1 MSSDQSDRVSSVE
14 VTKEEAMFDRL
25 VQRTQTETE
34 QEYTKRMSRM
44 LQLAVTK
51 ARLSSENS
59 AV

>member
-1 MSSDQSDRVSSVE
+1 MSSEQSDRVSSVE